1 MYVCMYNLQKVMMN
15 TIMVVTMLII
25 IIMINLRVIISI
37 SVTEWSAS
45 LRCVAGSIL
54 GSLMDCKDG
63 IFVEFF
69 SHT

>member
-1 MYVCMYNLQKVMMN
+1 
-15 TIMVVTMLII
+15 MLII

-37 SVTEWSAS
+37 SVTEWSAA

-54 GSLMDCKDG
+54 SSLMDCKYG

-69 SHT
+69 SQT